1 MPPMAEKDCHRWDA
15 AWRGAEGRPPS
26 SFLVGPDAALPD
38 AGRALDVAGG
48 LGPRRPVAGGA
59 RPRRDAGRRVAR
71 RAGARFLRE
80 PGEPVTL
87 LPVHL
92 RIVSLTED
100 WTPEGRHE
108 ARRSAMRWP

>member
-1 MPPMAEKDCHRWDA
+1 
-15 AWRGAEGRPPS
+15 
-26 SFLVGPDAALPD
+26 
-38 AGRALDVAGG
+38 
-48 LGPRRPVAGGA
+48 
-59 RPRRDAGRRVAR
+59 
-71 RAGARFLRE
+71 
-80 PGEPVTL
+80 VTL